1 MDAARTPLPRRLR
14 GVLAVGG
21 LALAAGAALVALL
34 TPWPAALLIRALFE
48 RDARKTVDEMERYTP
63 ADGAVDARTDLTYR
77 GEGAVDGFD
86 VFTPAG
92 TTTPRPTVVWI
103 HGGAWI
109 SGTKRNV
116 APYARILAARGYTVV
131 TLDYG
136 VSPEVVYPRAL
147 QQLNAA
153 LGYLVEHADELH
165 IDPERLVIAGDSA
178 GANLTSQLAAI
189 TTDPAYARRVGVEP
203 TLTPAQLRGVMLNCG
218 IYDVSGIP
226 KEPGLGGWG
235 FRIALWAY
243 IGAKD
248 WSVHPGGREMSTL
261 DFVTAEFP
269 ATWISGG
276 NADPLTPRQ
285 SERMAAKLRG
295 LGVDVTTLFYPKDHE
310 PALPHEY
317 QFHLDFAEARNAL
330 DSMAAFLARVTAD

>member
-1 MDAARTPLPRRLR
+1 MLVSL
-14 GVLAVGG
+14 LAS
-21 LALAAGAALVALL
+21 ALAALVALL

-48 RDARKTVDEMERYTP
+48 DDARKTVDEMQRHAPGE
-63 ADGAVDARTDLTYR
+63 DAVDVRTDLSYR
-77 GEGAVDGFD
+77 AAGVAQRFD

-92 TTTPRPTVVWI
+92 TAAPRPTVIWI

-116 APYARILAARGYTVV
+116 APYARLLAERGYTVV
-131 TLDYG
+131 TLDYT

-147 QQLNAA
+147 LQLNAA
-153 LGYLVEHADELH
+153 LAYLVEHAEELH
-165 IDPERLVIAGDSA
+165 IDPDRIVIAGDSA
-178 GANLTSQLAAI
+178 GANLTSQLATLA
-189 TTDPAYARRVGVEP
+189 TNADYARRVGIAP
-203 TLTPAQLRGVMLNCG
+203 SLTPAQLRGVMLNCG

-243 IGAKD
+243 IGSKN

-261 DFVTAEFP
+261 DFVTADFP

-285 SERMAAKLRG
+285 SERMAAKLQD
-295 LGVDVTTLFYPKDHE
+295 LGVDVTALFYPEDHE

-317 QFHLDFAEARNAL
+317 QFHLDFADARTAL
-330 DSMAAFLARVTAD
+330 DSMVAFLGRVTAD

>member
-1 MDAARTPLPRRLR
+1 MA
-14 GVLAVGG
+14 
-21 LALAAGAALVALL
+21 AAGALFALL

-48 RDARKTVDEMERYTP
+48 RDARKTVDEMERNTP
-63 ADGAVDARTDLTYR
+63 PDLAVDTRTDLTYR

-92 TTTPRPTVVWI
+92 ITAPRPTVVWI

-153 LGYLVEHADELH
+153 LGYLVEHAGELH

-178 GANLTSQLAAI
+178 GANLTSQLAVL
-189 TTDPAYARRVGVEP
+189 TTHAAYAQRVGIVP
-203 TLTPAQLRGVMLNCG
+203 ALSPAQLRGVLLNCG

-243 IGAKD
+243 IGSKN

-261 DFVTAEFP
+261 DFVTADFP

-285 SERMAAKLRG
+285 SRRMAARLRA
-295 LGVDVTTLFYPKDHE
+295 LGVDVTSLFYPDDHE

-317 QFHLDFAEARNAL
+317 QFHLDLADAHTAL
-330 DSMAAFLARVTAD
+330 DSMVGFLDRVTAD